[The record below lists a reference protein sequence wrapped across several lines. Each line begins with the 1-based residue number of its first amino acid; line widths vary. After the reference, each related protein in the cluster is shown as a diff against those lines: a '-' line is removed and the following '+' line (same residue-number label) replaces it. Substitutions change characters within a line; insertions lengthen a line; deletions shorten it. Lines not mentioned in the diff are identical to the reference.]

1 MTELESVDSLYEE
14 GLKRYQA
21 GEKAED
27 LLPIFQEICDR
38 APKMSAAWTSLSW
51 LYLLADK
58 PKSALKAAQK
68 SIKIDHNDP
77 QGRINLAL
85 AMLATQQKGVRQHVE
100 LAKQLMSLDSQ
111 VEEEIIR
118 NLKEGSQRKPDWKEI
133 EKVRKWLSV

>member
-1 MTELESVDSLYEE
+1 MAEPVNSLYEQ
-14 GLKRYQA
+14 GLQRYQD
-21 GEKAED
+21 GESPET
-27 LLPIFQEICDR
+27 LLPLFQEICNR
-38 APKMSAAWTSLSW
+38 APKMSAAWTSLAW

-85 AMLATQQKGVRQHVE
+85 AMLATQQKGVRQHIEV
-100 LAKQLMSLDSQ
+100 AQQLMSLDSQ
-111 VEEEIIR
+111 VEEEIVR
-118 NLKEGSQRKPDWKEI
+118 NLEEGSQRKPNWQEI